1 MTISNNLITEAM
13 NNENSKKRE
22 DLTSLGSDDSGII
35 CGSEPDQQSLTRIRR
50 SRESLSSGENEQ
62 SEEEC
67 IELLETTS
75 MDEEYRMLQSD
86 LCFFQ
91 QSTEEEKSSSKDK
104 SAKVASSDKPEDQET
119 PTNQPLEEA
128 INDHKVRYRE
138 MNMNQASILKEKY
151 QTKVCVP
158 IEFEEEETTPT
169 AEQPEPKE
177 AAAKNEVIK
186 SFFGVTKNAIF
197 RTAQSIIENHEK
209 KSSKNKEGKES
220 SGSEASTP
228 QPPKKREFLRS
239 HKKAMA
245 TLTSSA
251 SAEIPTISD
260 KEKEKDK
267 RLSKSSSTSSLL
279 HLKAPGMAQSLVK
292 VALAPQIKAERG
304 HSGLLRLVFL
314 WQIENIIAEL
324 EYFLVDFS
332 SLPSSTFT
340 LRCITCS
347 TRKSLAYS
355 AS

>member
-1 MTISNNLITEAM
+1 MFSLPYETIIYLFLLNILEESSPPTVTLTEAM
-13 NNENSKKRE
+13 GNESSKKRE

-35 CGSEPDQQSLTRIRR
+35 CGSEPDQQSLTRIRH

-67 IELLETTS
+67 IELLETNS

-91 QSTEEEKSSSKDK
+91 QSTEEDENSCREKSPKVTSSK
-104 SAKVASSDKPEDQET
+104 KVEEQET
-119 PTNQPLEEA
+119 PTNQPLEA

-177 AAAKNEVIK
+177 ASAKNEVIK

-239 HKKAMA
+239 HKKAMV

-260 KEKEKDK
+260 KEKDK

-279 HLKAPGMAQSLVK
+279 HLKAPGMAQSFVK
-292 VALAPQIKAERG
+292 VAVAPQIKTERG
-304 HSGLLRLVFL
+304 HSGLLRLGLF
-314 WQIENIIAEL
+314 
-324 EYFLVDFS
+324 Y
-332 SLPSSTFT
+332 
-340 LRCITCS
+340 
-347 TRKSLAYS
+347 
-355 AS
+355 